1 MPIHIP
7 GYQTY
12 RKYRN
17 RKGGGIVVYAA
28 ENLKVNRRKDIEH
41 EDLEMVWLEVRHKS
55 SRRAL
60 IGVVYR
66 PPNSDTSFMDRFE
79 ETILLARSEQKE
91 IDIVGDLNCNM
102 LKSDASTTQLI
113 DILEENGL
121 SQLVTLPTRITNK
134 NENIT

>member
-1 MPIHIP
+1 MVIMYLNVRRLLPKMDEIRHRLARSTPPAIVGFFFFESWLDGTVFDGEIHIP

-28 ENLKVNRRKDIEH
+28 ENLKVNRRKDLEH
-41 EDLEMVWLEVRHKS
+41 EDLEMVWLEVQHKS

-66 PPNSDTSFMDRFE
+66 PPNSDTSFMDKFE
-79 ETILLARSEQKE
+79 ETILLA
-91 IDIVGDLNCNM
+91 
-102 LKSDASTTQLI
+102 
-113 DILEENGL
+113 
-121 SQLVTLPTRITNK
+121 
-134 NENIT
+134 